1 METNQEYNNIPTLY
15 FPNGKPVPPVLT
27 PEELVHLLRL
37 DVDGPKS
44 PEGTLEYYRE
54 KKKLRGIKIGQHMR
68 YYLPDV
74 IKFLEHQADWTNRNK
89 KSPDFPTSQQSKA
102 AVK

>member
-1 METNQEYNNIPTLY
+1 MKDTNNSHLFPNLY

-27 PEELVHLLRL
+27 TEELIHLLRL

-54 KKKLRGIKIGQHMR
+54 KKKLRGIKVGQHMR

-74 IKFLEHQADWTNRNK
+74 LEFLESQSDWTNRNV
-89 KSPDFPTSQQSKA
+89 SYFPSSQLTKA
-102 AVK
+102 AVR